1 MAIRYSKHLPAIVF
15 IVDLVLLNIA
25 LSAANYLVFNTHHF
39 RDQSSIFAIIV
50 NLAWVAIS
58 FLNKNFAN
66 QRPLIFKDIIYRFLT
81 TLTYHLLFVF
91 GVIYFFKIADVSRR
105 EVAIG
110 YILFA
115 VLITIARSILL
126 IGLDFYR
133 KKGYNH
139 RQVIIVGDRQMAG
152 RLSRSFSQHPEYGYD
167 ITNIIPEEEVNE
179 SLLTKLERSIS
190 VEQPD
195 EIFICYKR
203 LSIDLLDRIITL
215 GHENGISIKIVSD
228 LTLNNSHAQLVNYN
242 NIPVLNIKPD
252 DEISTKIRVL
262 KRGFDI
268 GFSLCVIT
276 LGAPIFVM
284 LYIITKTSSR
294 GPAFYKQ
301 ERIGRNE
308 KPFHIV
314 KFRSMYVNAEAL
326 GPQLSKDNDPRI
338 TKWGLIIRKTRLDE
352 LPQFWNVLKGDMSI
366 VGPRPERRHF
376 IEQIVERSPN
386 YKKLL
391 SLKPGLTSIGQIHY
405 GYAENVDQMCSRT
418 RYDLLYL
425 RNVNLNSDVDIIL
438 KTVKVMIQ
446 GKGK

>member
-1 MAIRYSKHLPAIVF
+1 
-15 IVDLVLLNIA
+15 
-25 LSAANYLVFNTHHF
+25 
-39 RDQSSIFAIIV
+39 
-50 NLAWVAIS
+50 
-58 FLNKNFAN
+58 
-66 QRPLIFKDIIYRFLT
+66 
-81 TLTYHLLFVF
+81 
-91 GVIYFFKIADVSRR
+91 
-105 EVAIG
+105 
-110 YILFA
+110 
-115 VLITIARSILL
+115 
-126 IGLDFYR
+126 
-133 KKGYNH
+133 
-139 RQVIIVGDRQMAG
+139 MAG